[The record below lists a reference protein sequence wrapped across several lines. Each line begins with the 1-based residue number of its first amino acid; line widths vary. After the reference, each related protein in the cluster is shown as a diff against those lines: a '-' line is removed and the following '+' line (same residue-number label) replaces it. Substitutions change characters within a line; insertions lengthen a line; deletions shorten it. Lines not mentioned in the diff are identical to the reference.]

1 MSAESEAPIRPVGSA
16 RSAEAACSIVEPP
29 RSRPRRGPAA
39 QRRLFWAALGAVLPA
54 AAIAGPV
61 LAPSAFGTRAPED
74 LGAPVPAALAS
85 ITREEVES
93 DLRYL
98 ASPELE
104 GRDTPS
110 RGLDLALKHVAESF
124 AAAGLVPAPDSDAVW
139 RRVAGD
145 TPPPDWAVH
154 HASGGAESTPGA
166 AATSGTRAIWLR
178 PYLRE
183 KLLYDRLVLHTPLP
197 EECALELT
205 LGDAEPSALR
215 YGVDFVPLSEYTGE
229 ASGELVFAGFGIE
242 SAEERYDDFRGIDV
256 RGKIVALV
264 AGEPD
269 HKRLFGGV
277 EVTAEAA
284 VWNKLDEVARRGA
297 AGALVIRR
305 PPVLEKGQVAPELA
319 YRWTR
324 ATWIAPTN
332 DQVRAKLP
340 AAELHWQAAAALLGF
355 DPLEWAEKTDRSGK
369 STKRAIDGRRSVR
382 LRTATRTGPV
392 VLTNV
397 VGYLP
402 GRDGSLA
409 AESVVVGAHVD
420 HIGVGPRE
428 RVGRGADDNASGTAA
443 LMEVAE
449 ALALARPAR
458 GVWCVGFSA
467 EEDGLLGSAAF
478 VADLPMPREQL
489 VAMVNLD
496 MIGRGDP
503 KHVVALGFRQNPGM
517 RDVVAR
523 AERLGSTGIKRV
535 EDCNDEGLFQ
545 RSDHHSFHAVGIPT
559 VFFFENYPL
568 ESNRDYHTW
577 RDVADLVDFDKV
589 RNTARLAFHTAWVL
603 AEERTRLARSR

>member
-1 MSAESEAPIRPVGSA
+1 
-16 RSAEAACSIVEPP
+16 
-29 RSRPRRGPAA
+29 
-39 QRRLFWAALGAVLPA
+39 VLPA
-54 AAIAGPV
+54 ATLLGLG
-61 LAPSAFGTRAPED
+61 LAPSALGTRAAD
-74 LGAPVPAALAS
+74 DFAAPIPAALAS
-85 ITREEVES
+85 ITREEAEAVA
-93 DLRYL
+93 RYL
-98 ASPELE
+98 ASPALE

-110 RGLDLALKHVAESF
+110 HGLDLALKHIAESF
-124 AAAGLVPAPDSDAVW
+124 AAAGFVPAPDSDAVW

-145 TPPPDWAVH
+145 SPPPDWAVH
-154 HASGGAESTPGA
+154 RASGGADSSTGA
-166 AATSGTRAIWLR
+166 EAGSGTRALWLR

-183 KLLYDRLVLHTPLP
+183 KLLFDRVILHTPLP
-197 EECALELT
+197 DECTLELT
-205 LGDAEPSALR
+205 VGDETPRALR
-215 YGVDFVPLSEYTGE
+215 YGVDYVPLSEYTGE
-229 ASGELVFAGFGIE
+229 ASGELAFVGFGIE
-242 SAEERYDDFRGIDV
+242 NDTERYDDFRGLDV
-256 RGKIVALV
+256 RGKVVALV

-269 HKRLFGGV
+269 HKRLFDGV
-277 EVTAEAA
+277 NVTAEAS

-297 AGALVIRR
+297 AGAIVIRR
-305 PPVLEKGQVAPELA
+305 PPALGKGETAPELA

-324 ATWIAPTN
+324 ASWIAPTT
-332 DQVRAKLP
+332 DQVRATLP
-340 AAELHWQAAAALLGF
+340 AVELHWDAAEELLGF
-355 DPLEWAEKTDRSGK
+355 DPLEWAEKVDRSGK
-369 STKRAIDGRRSVR
+369 PTKRVVDGGRHVR

-402 GRDGSLA
+402 GRAGALA

-428 RVGRGADDNASGTAA
+428 RVGLGADDNASGTAA

-458 GVWCVGFSA
+458 GIWCVGFTA

-489 VAMVNLD
+489 VGMVNLD
-496 MIGRGDP
+496 MLGRGDP
-503 KHVVALGFRQNPGM
+503 KHVVTLGFRSNPGM

-523 AERLGSTGIKRV
+523 AERLGNTGIKKV
-535 EDCNDEGLFQ
+535 EECSDVGLFQ
-545 RSDHHSFHAVGIPT
+545 RSDHYSFHTAGIPT
-559 VFFFENYPL
+559 VFFFENFPI

-603 AEERTRLARSR
+603 AEERSRLGPPK